1 MATTRIKD
9 AQVRTPDPVKQNPTP
24 LMPHERD
31 ESDNS
36 QASEPREVMQQAYKD
51 IQNGLVDTDLRAQRG
66 VESVVPDKE
75 KRSRKATP
83 GKKTVDR
90 S

>member
-1 MATTRIKD
+1 MATTRLKD

-36 QASEPREVMQQAYKD
+36 QASGPREVMQQAYED
-51 IQNGLVDTDLRAQRG
+51 IQNGLVDTDLREQRG
-66 VESVVPDKE
+66 VENVVPDKE
-75 KRSRKATP
+75 QRKQEATP
-83 GKKTVDR
+83 NKKTVDR